1 MIEYQS
7 SIDDVDEVTK
17 SVKVTFGAP
26 LVDERLNSRL
36 GTIQKTAKLKGFR
49 PGKAPLSLV
58 RRLHADSERIRIL
71 ERLIGESLEKVIE
84 DNDFKV
90 VGRPEISVDSQG
102 LDGADIEYRAR
113 VWLYP
118 SPQIAFDDE
127 LKVSIPFVGDIEE
140 ALNDTLRNL
149 QKAQG
154 KPVPLVDR
162 QEIRE
167 GDVVSIVF
175 GAVDAEADRAKQPH
189 KFVAGEKEVPE
200 ALDQAILGKK
210 VGDSFEVD
218 LQGQP
223 GDSRK
228 FCIEVTEVSYLELPE
243 LNDEFAKNTSY
254 QVETLE
260 DLKAKIRE
268 ALEAQLKEVR
278 NNAIDGEI
286 VKSLAERYRFALPEV
301 MVHNEIKAMLK
312 INGDDSDDKYQVLWS
327 SFPQERKTEVWDA
340 AESRVRAAIILEQYA
355 EVHQVDVAQEEE
367 DGELVKLLGQGGE
380 ELLGQIPGNSPIRV
394 MVRERVR
401 NAKSLASMREKAIV
415 EEKELPEQADS

>member
-17 SVKVTFGAP
+17 SVKVSFGAP

-58 RRLHADSERIRIL
+58 RRLHADSERFRIL

-84 DNDFKV
+84 ENEFKV
-90 VGRPEISVDSQG
+90 VGRPEISIDSQG

-118 SPQIAFDDE
+118 SPQIVFEDE

-140 ALNDTLRNL
+140 ALTDTLRNL

-154 KPVPLVDR
+154 KPVAIGDR
-162 QEIRE
+162 QEVRE

-175 GAVDAEADRAKQPH
+175 GAADSEGDGTKQPH
-189 KFVAGEKEVPE
+189 KFVVGEKEVPE
-200 ALDQAILGKK
+200 ALDQAVLGKK
-210 VGDSFEVD
+210 VGESFEVE
-218 LQGQP
+218 LPSQGE
-223 GDSRK
+223 DARK
-228 FCIEVTEVSYLELPE
+228 FCIEVTEIYQLELPE
-243 LNDEFAKNTSY
+243 LDDEFAKNTSY
-254 QVETLE
+254 QVETIE
-260 DLKAKIRE
+260 DLKGKIRE

-286 VKSLAERYRFALPEV
+286 VKSLAERHRFALPEI
-301 MVHNEIKAMLK
+301 MVQNEIKAMFK
-312 INGDDSDDKYQVLWS
+312 VNGDDADDKFKSLWT
-327 SFPQERKTEVWDA
+327 SFPQEQQSEVWA
-340 AESRVRAAIILEQYA
+340 TAESRVRAAIILEQYA

-380 ELLGQIPGNSPIRV
+380 GLLNQIPANSPIRV

-401 NAKSLASMREKAIV
+401 NAKSLASIREKAIV
-415 EEKELPEQADS
+415 EEKQLSEETDS